1 MNGAIRVLPAL
12 GAGLVAVIAAQD
24 LLGEQSARG
33 IVIYVALGS
42 LGIALYGAAA
52 ALVLRGRTPPGSL
65 AVILVVAALMRVL
78 PLAAPPILSTDLY
91 RYIWDGRVQLAGIN
105 PYRYL
110 PSAPELAPLRD
121 PSISPY
127 INRADYAP
135 TIYPPVAQAIFLAI
149 AAVWSHPF
157 GVKAAMLGF
166 EVLAVLVMLRLLGL
180 AGLPRTRILLYAW
193 QPAWPWEYAGNGH
206 VDAAAMAFAG
216 LALLAVARRRDGWAG
231 AALAAAIMVKL
242 LPAVLAPAL
251 WRGRGWR
258 MPVVCAVAVAA
269 GYAAYLSVGAKV
281 FGFLGGYAAEE
292 GLQSGGGIL
301 AVQLAREIFVLPN
314 RAGEA
319 WLLLAA
325 GVLAVPA
332 VRMLRSPALPDPAAR
347 LRRIAA
353 DALLLATV
361 TTAALTPHYSWYF
374 GWLAYLACLVP
385 WRCVLWLTAACLLLY
400 ADANHDVP
408 GWSSL
413 IYAPFLLLAI
423 RDARR
428 PVPGLPPPV
437 LPGPA

>member
-1 MNGAIRVLPAL
+1 
-12 GAGLVAVIAAQD
+12 
-24 LLGEQSARG
+24 
-33 IVIYVALGS
+33 
-42 LGIALYGAAA
+42 
-52 ALVLRGRTPPGSL
+52 
-65 AVILVVAALMRVL
+65 
-78 PLAAPPILSTDLY
+78 
-91 RYIWDGRVQLAGIN
+91 
-105 PYRYL
+105 
-110 PSAPELAPLRD
+110 
-121 PSISPY
+121 
-127 INRADYAP
+127 
-135 TIYPPVAQAIFLAI
+135 
-149 AAVWSHPF
+149 
-157 GVKAAMLGF
+157 
-166 EVLAVLVMLRLLGL
+166 
-180 AGLPRTRILLYAW
+180 
-193 QPAWPWEYAGNGH
+193 
-206 VDAAAMAFAG
+206 
-216 LALLAVARRRDGWAG
+216 
-231 AALAAAIMVKL
+231 
-242 LPAVLAPAL
+242 
-251 WRGRGWR
+251 

-325 GVLAVPA
+325 GLLAVPGGSHA
-332 VRMLRSPALPDPAAR
+332 PLARPARSGRAPSPHR
-347 LRRIAA
+347 A